1 MYKTLIT
8 IVIPVKDKEETI
20 NKFMAGN
27 AKILN
32 NCSVIIID
40 TDGGEKLRK
49 YGTYLKK
56 DCSMIVAR
64 KIGFSLAKTPFILNL
79 DADNILPEYYV
90 EDALDIL
97 QQFSNVAVVA
107 IDYETCLGHYGFGTS
122 LWRTEVL
129 KKLYDYEEL
138 KEGLC
143 ECTYMWRQVLR
154 EHLRI
159 ETLPYRAVHL
169 KVIKK

>member
-1 MYKTLIT
+1 MYKELIT
-8 IVIPVKDKEETI
+8 IVIPVKENPEIVSEFISGNSETL
-20 NKFMAGN
+20 K
-27 AKILN
+27 
-32 NCSVIIID
+32 NCNVITID
-40 TDGGEKLRK
+40 TDGGKELKK

-56 DCSMIVAR
+56 ECSMVLAR
-64 KIGFSLAKTPFILNL
+64 KIGFSLVKTPFLLNL
-79 DADNILPEYYV
+79 DVDNILPEHYV

-129 KKLYDYEEL
+129 KKLYDYEQL

-143 ECTYMWRQVLR
+143 ECIYMWRQVLR
-154 EHLRI
+154 ERLRI
-159 ETLPYRAVHL
+159 ETLPCRAVHL